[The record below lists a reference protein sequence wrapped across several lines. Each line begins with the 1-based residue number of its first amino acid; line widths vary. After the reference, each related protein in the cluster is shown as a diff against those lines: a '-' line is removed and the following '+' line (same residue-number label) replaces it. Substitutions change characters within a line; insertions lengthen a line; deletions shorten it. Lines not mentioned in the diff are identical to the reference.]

1 MMFKKIKDG
10 LFVTNKERER
20 EGLLRERIITD
31 LYRWELLRDKIVE
44 WEFFKFQN

>member
-20 EGLLRERIITD
+20 ERERERENN
-31 LYRWELLRDKIVE
+31 Y
-44 WEFFKFQN
+44 